1 MTSEQFFDAFGQIDA
16 TYVLAVDEILAHGF
30 QKDASSTRRKI
41 LRTALI
47 AAVIAGLMTVTAYA
61 AGLFGLLGRLIKG
74 ADSADQNYSV
84 SQEAEDVLN
93 QLRAIHHRD
102 YISLSG
108 VAGSPEYQ
116 AAAEWL
122 AFKGAYAEQKT
133 AEQIEQ
139 GKLYFE
145 WRDLERSFAPDA
157 QTKETCRLYQV
168 WDAAMW
174 EKLQEIAGKYE
185 LSLHSERTLILGD
198 WNQRR
203 EYGQYEDGSFLAT
216 ATTTLEQQFYAYDLY
231 LERKG
236 ALPCDDMTASCADEY
251 EEWEYKNAHGQSVS
265 IAMMDASPNNTW
277 ADMNFLI
284 FYSGDDVTVTIKAKR
299 GHSADAT
306 GMDDELFAEHLA
318 DTIDFTAVVS
328 APTPEDALAILR
340 GD

>member
-16 TYVLAVDEILAHGF
+16 AYVSAVDDILAHAS
-30 QKDASSTRRKI
+30 QKNASSARRKI

-61 AGLFGLLGRLIKG
+61 AGLFGILGRLIRVT
-74 ADSADQNYSV
+74 DSTEQNYGV
-84 SQEAEDVLN
+84 SREAAVVLD

-108 VAGSPEYQ
+108 VAGSPEYK

-122 AFKGAYAEQKT
+122 AFKGAYADQKT

-139 GKLYFE
+139 GETYYE
-145 WRDLERSFAPDA
+145 WRDLERSFVSDPRM
-157 QTKETCRLYQV
+157 KETCRLYQV

-174 EKLQEIAGKYE
+174 EKLQEIAEKYK
-185 LSLHSERTLILGD
+185 LSLHYERTLILGN

-203 EYGQYEDGSFLAT
+203 EYGRYEDGSFLAA
-216 ATTTLEQQFYAYDLY
+216 ATTTLEQRFYFYDIY

-251 EEWEYKNAHGQSVS
+251 DEWEYKNARGQSVS
-265 IAMMDASPNNTW
+265 IAMMDRSSDNTW
-277 ADMNFLI
+277 ADICFLI
-284 FYSGDDVTVTIKAKR
+284 FYNGDDVTMTVKAQR
-299 GHSADAT
+299 SHSAD
-306 GMDDELFAEHLA
+306 DDGADDKLFAEHLA
-318 DTIDFTAVVS
+318 DTIDFTAVAS
-328 APTPEDALAILR
+328 AQTPEEALVILR

>member
-16 TYVLAVDEILAHGF
+16 AYVLAVDHILVHGS
-30 QKDASSTRRKI
+30 QKNALSAGRKV

-74 ADSADQNYSV
+74 TDSTGQSYAV
-84 SQEAEDVLN
+84 SQETADVLD
-93 QLRAIHHRD
+93 QLRTIHHRD

-122 AFKGAYAEQKT
+122 AFKGAYADQKT

-139 GKLYFE
+139 GKTYYE
-145 WRDLERSFAPDA
+145 WRDLERGFVSD
-157 QTKETCRLYQV
+157 TRMKETCRLYQV

-174 EKLQEIAGKYE
+174 EKLQEIAEKYK
-185 LSLHSERTLILGD
+185 LSLHAERTLILGN
-198 WNQRR
+198 WNQSR
-203 EYGQYEDGSFLAT
+203 EYGQYEDGSFLAA

-236 ALPCDDMTASCADEY
+236 ALPCDDMTASGADEY
-251 EEWEYKNAHGQSVS
+251 AEWEYKNARGQRVS
-265 IAMMDASPNNTW
+265 IAMRDISPNNTW
-277 ADMNFLI
+277 ADINYLI
-284 FYSGDDVTVTIKAKR
+284 FYSGDDVTMTIKACR
-299 GHSADAT
+299 SHSADDP
-306 GMDDELFAEHLA
+306 GVDDKLFAEHLA
-318 DTIDFTAVVS
+318 DTIDFTAVAS